1 MGRSRHISAAN
12 RGQKQLPPFPT
23 KQMFVLACCRIC
35 EPIAFMSIF
44 PYIYY
49 MIEDFNITDDS
60 SKISVYAGMVTSAFT
75 LAEFSTGVL
84 WGRLSDK
91 IGRKPV
97 LLFGLLGT
105 ALSVLVFGF
114 APSLP
119 VALFARALGGLLNG
133 NIGVLQTTVAELVT
147 VKEQQPRAYTIMPM
161 VWCIGSIIGPM
172 IGGALARPCISY
184 PEIFA
189 RGTIWDRYP
198 YLLPNL
204 FSAATVFVGVIIGLL
219 YLDETH
225 AEKKTQR
232 DRGREIG
239 DYLAKLF
246 GRVTK
251 CNGRGRA
258 PEKQALLDGER
269 HVSYGSRHGSS
280 SSDEEDEVLPAYQSQ
295 ESSPRL
301 APMDDTRSLQS
312 QPLEPIV
319 QEKPKT
325 FTKPVIMNI
334 ISYGILAF
342 HTMTFD
348 QLFPVF
354 LSTARPEHPVHDL
367 PFRFT
372 DGFGLETKVIGFIM
386 SVQGLYSLFSNYLI
400 VPPVTRRLGSLRL
413 FRLLAF
419 SYFALYLV
427 TPYLVLLPEPMRMPA
442 IYLLVIWKC
451 TFSTMAYP
459 SNAILLANSAP
470 SKQVLGT
477 INGIAASTA
486 SLCRAL
492 GPTLSGLLYSLGLQT
507 GYSGLAWWFSG
518 LVTIV
523 GAYLSSQIT
532 EGGPQEEAAMPEE
545 EDPLMDEGLFTDYDG
560 DDDRV

>member
-1 MGRSRHISAAN
+1 MGRSHHISAAN

-204 FSAATVFVGVIIGLL
+204 FSAATVFIGVVIGLL
-219 YLDETH
+219 FLEETH
-225 AEKKTQR
+225 AEKKTER

-239 DYLAKLF
+239 DYLANLF
-246 GRVTK
+246 SRVTK

-280 SSDEEDEVLPAYQSQ
+280 SSDEEDELLPAYQSQ

-301 APMDDTRSLQS
+301 APQDDTRSLES

-400 VPPVTRRLGSLRL
+400 VAPVTRRLGSLRL

-523 GAYLSSQIT
+523 GAYLSTQIT
-532 EGGPQEEAAMPEE
+532 EGGPQEEAVMPEE

>member
-1 MGRSRHISAAN
+1 MFTSCGILR
-12 RGQKQLPPFPT
+12 LTFP
-23 KQMFVLACCRIC
+23 QHA
-35 EPIAFMSIF
+35 PI
-44 PYIYY
+44 
-49 MIEDFNITDDS
+49 
-60 SKISVYAGMVTSAFT
+60 
-75 LAEFSTGVL
+75 
-84 WGRLSDK
+84 LSCQWS
-91 IGRKPV
+91 G
-97 LLFGLLGT
+97 
-105 ALSVLVFGF
+105 
-114 APSLP
+114 
-119 VALFARALGGLLNG
+119 ALGKRRKLKPFGIARL
-133 NIGVLQTTVAELVT
+133 T
-147 VKEQQPRAYTIMPM
+147 RASR
-161 VWCIGSIIGPM
+161 SIIGPM

-334 ISYGILAF
+334 ISYGILA
-342 HTMTFD
+342 
-348 QLFPVF
+348 L
-354 LSTARPEHPVHDL
+354 
-367 PFRFT
+367 
-372 DGFGLETKVIGFIM
+372 
-386 SVQGLYSLFSNYLI
+386 
-400 VPPVTRRLGSLRL
+400 
-413 FRLLAF
+413 
-419 SYFALYLV
+419 
-427 TPYLVLLPEPMRMPA
+427 
-442 IYLLVIWKC
+442 
-451 TFSTMAYP
+451 
-459 SNAILLANSAP
+459 
-470 SKQVLGT
+470 
-477 INGIAASTA
+477 
-486 SLCRAL
+486 
-492 GPTLSGLLYSLGLQT
+492 
-507 GYSGLAWWFSG
+507 
-518 LVTIV
+518 
-523 GAYLSSQIT
+523 
-532 EGGPQEEAAMPEE
+532 
-545 EDPLMDEGLFTDYDG
+545 
-560 DDDRV
+560 